1 MRFRTGSRQDHP
13 VILTTISDSGC
24 VHGHRSHRLLQS
36 SRRCASGNGRS
47 WSHAM
52 TTEGESRRSC
62 RSGSTGAG
70 RPKDSRDPRSSTE
83 RAGNPSS
90 VITQKQITNVATPR
104 LLGHSETAPFILKI
118 QETLEILVVQ
128 RQVAFQ
134 RKIPQDCC
142 DKTRCAETVQFLQKM
157 QISVEI
163 LQEQFL
169 TDALRLRS
177 SEDTSM

>member
-1 MRFRTGSRQDHP
+1 M
-13 VILTTISDSGC
+13 
-24 VHGHRSHRLLQS
+24 
-36 SRRCASGNGRS
+36 
-47 WSHAM
+47 
-52 TTEGESRRSC
+52 
-62 RSGSTGAG
+62 
-70 RPKDSRDPRSSTE
+70 
-83 RAGNPSS
+83 
-90 VITQKQITNVATPR
+90 ITQKQITNVATPR

-142 DKTRCAETVQFLQKM
+142 DKTRCAGTVHFLQKM

-177 SEDTSM
+177 SEETSM